1 MEKWKKNLIINPK
14 YISTV
19 VDDETTDKFSA
30 THVKKMVAEI
40 KSNLKKEQIRKKNK
54 LSTSILQKGSA
65 LNETSTT

>member
-19 VDDETTDKFSA
+19 VDDETTNRFSA

-40 KSNLKKEQIRKKNK
+40 KSSLKKEQVRKKNK
-54 LSTSILQKGSA
+54 LSSNVLQKSTA